1 METKITNRISSILG
15 DKILTVLKEAIP
27 YLFLLLFVYTATDK
41 LYTYRDFSNVLTL
54 IPVFGPYHAITAP
67 LIITLELLIAILL
80 IVPSLKALG
89 MHATFVLLIIFTLCL
104 ILMVMFAEVLPCS
117 CGGISARLSWKSQI
131 WINLFLT
138 LLAGFGILINQY
150 IKPTL

>member
-1 METKITNRISSILG
+1 
-15 DKILTVLKEAIP
+15 
-27 YLFLLLFVYTATDK
+27 
-41 LYTYRDFSNVLTL
+41 VLTL

-67 LIITLELLIAILL
+67 LIITLELLIALLL
-80 IVPSLKALG
+80 IVPSLKAVG
-89 MHATFVLLIIFTLCL
+89 MHATLVLLIIFTLCL